1 MSSPAPKSFR
11 ERFAGIWQYVPGGAL
26 LFAIV
31 PLILLSYLGWFYY
44 GAQHLDQAL
53 YALTP
58 EQLTVTPQPVWISTS
73 KVREEVFQRAR
84 LDRISLLDPKANATI
99 AQAFEAHPWIRSTT
113 RVTKA
118 VGGKVAV
125 DVVYRQPLAMV
136 YCQPQSLEASNA
148 PQTIKEPGFFP
159 VDAEGIML
167 PTEDFSRAEVL
178 EYFVIRADNATPTG
192 QIGMAFG
199 DVRIVNALKVCSLLE
214 PVREREKL
222 QSVYVEHD
230 HRSSGDSPWIIVLET
245 TDKHQIIWGHMPN
258 AEGVGEPS
266 ASDKLQALSAWLTTQ
281 REAQATRKSLNL
293 MSRSN
298 RPVSHRLPR

>member
-1 MSSPAPKSFR
+1 MSSPAQKSFR

-31 PLILLSYLGWFYY
+31 PLVLLSYLGWFYY

-53 YALTP
+53 YALTA
-58 EQLTVTPQPVWISTS
+58 EHLTVTSQPAWIPTS
-73 KVREEVFQRAR
+73 NVRQEVFQRAR

-113 RVTKA
+113 RVTKVA
-118 VGGKVAV
+118 GGKVAV

-136 YCQPQSLEASNA
+136 YCQPRSLDAQSA
-148 PQTIKEPGFFP
+148 PQTVKEPGFFP

-167 PTEDFSRAEVL
+167 PIEDFSQAQVL
-178 EYFVIRADNATPTG
+178 EYFLIMADNATPSG

-199 DVRIVNALKVCSLLE
+199 DVRIANALKVCGLLE
-214 PVREREKL
+214 SERRRQKL
-222 QSVYVEHD
+222 QRVYVEQD

-245 TDKHQIIWGHMPN
+245 TDKHQIVWGHMPG
-258 AEGVGEPS
+258 AEGMGEPS
-266 ASDKLQALSAWLTTQ
+266 APEKLRTLWAWLETQ
-281 REAQATRKSLNL
+281 REAQATGKSLNL
-293 MSRSN
+293 LSHGN
-298 RPVSHRLPR
+298 APVSHRSQ